1 MPVLKKPYCLISG
14 FIFLLI
20 IAYSADASTTI
31 DLPRGINHTEFSRL
45 LDKYVNKQGLVNYQ
59 SWKKNKDD
67 QKALN
72 NYLLQYADATER
84 LAEGREKVA
93 SLINAYNA
101 FTLKWILENYPT
113 ESIRALPDSW
123 TEKRHIIGGKKVSLD
138 EIEHDNLRPL
148 IGWRVHSAIVC
159 AARSCPPLQP
169 KAYTVENLDIMIDA
183 VYSQWLGN
191 PALNTF
197 YPEKN
202 KVELSL
208 IFKWFEDDFK
218 SLGGLKKIL
227 VKYSPKE
234 YQIFIAEDNY
244 KIGFRDYHWGLNDQ
258 SNLGENYHFN
268 IFKSLF

>member
-1 MPVLKKPYCLISG
+1 MPILIKFHFIISG
-14 FIFLLI
+14 FIFLLFF
-20 IAYSADASTTI
+20 AYSADASTTI
-31 DLPRGINHTEFSRL
+31 DLPSGIDHTEFSRIL
-45 LDKYVNKQGLVNYQ
+45 NKYVNTQGLVNYQ
-59 SWKKNKDD
+59 SWKKDERD
-67 QKALN
+67 QIALN
-72 NYLLQYADATER
+72 NYLLQYADVTEKR
-84 LAEGREKVA
+84 AEGREKVA

-101 FTLKWILENYPT
+101 FTLQWILENYPT
-113 ESIRALPDSW
+113 ESIRALPNSW

-169 KAYTVENLDIMIDA
+169 TAYTIENLDMMIDA
-183 VYSQWLGN
+183 VYSQWLSN
-191 PALNTF
+191 PVLNTY

-202 KVELSL
+202 EVELSL

-218 SLGGLKKIL
+218 LLGGVKKIL

-234 YQIFIAEDNY
+234 YQVFLVKDNY
-244 KIGFRDYHWGLNDQ
+244 KINFRDYHWGLNDQ
-258 SNLGENYHFN
+258 SSLGENYHYS